1 MESKNA
7 LPDILIVKRLRLFL
21 LTSLSVVF
29 LLAACSTSTPAAEPT
44 AAPDDVATER
54 TESEVTPTAQNVP
67 TMTAEVTDVDESA
80 SDAAS
85 IAVEAAQQ
93 YAGTTLRVTYE
104 AGLQALDG
112 YFFGEKWTELTGI
125 NVEIEEVGFEEMFD
139 TISNNAGQSDIFN
152 VTPSWQGDL
161 VAAGL
166 LEPLDDYIAEYYPEK
181 ELADIYPAYRD
192 WMAQEDHIYLIPDDG
207 DVHILYYRRDLFEEP
222 DNQAEFEAQYN
233 YALHPP
239 ESWPQWNDIC
249 AFFTEK
255 YAPEIYGCS
264 LQHTTQSY
272 HWFESIF
279 RSQGGEFFDPETMKA
294 QVNNEIG
301 GQSMNIWLASLN
313 DQPPGVK
320 DWGFLDNFGSWI
332 DGRIAMTISWPPIG
346 RWSEGYGSE
355 VEQLNWL
362 PETQIAGKVGYAIQP
377 EGGELAVGFGL
388 AVSGESS
395 NKEAAYLFMQW
406 MSSKEISLQ
415 RTVAP
420 FALRDPY
427 RESHYESELYREQ
440 WEAAPQYLDTLR
452 QGADTGYL
460 DLSIPAAREYET
472 ALDKAMIAVVQGD
485 DIQET
490 LDQLAAEWDAIT
502 EQNGIEAQKEA
513 YLIWRQLP
521 NSYHNK

>member
-1 MESKNA
+1 MKGKNA
-7 LPDILIVKRLRLFL
+7 FPDLLRVSRVGLFL
-21 LTSLSVVF
+21 LTSLTFIF
-29 LLAACSTSTPAAEPT
+29 LLAACDAPAVEPT
-44 AAPDDVATER
+44 AAPDDVATEP
-54 TESEVTPTAQNVP
+54 TESEVTPTAQTEP
-67 TMTAEVTDVDESA
+67 TMTPEVTEPNESPT
-80 SDAAS
+80 DGAS
-85 IAVEAAQQ
+85 IAVAAAQQ

-112 YFFGEKWTELTGI
+112 NFFGAKWTDLTGI
-125 NVEIEEVGFEEMFD
+125 KVEIVEVGFEDMFD
-139 TISNNAGQSDIFN
+139 NISTNAGQIDVFN

-166 LEPLDDYIAEYYPEK
+166 LEPLDDYIAQYYPAE
-181 ELADIYPAYRD
+181 EVADIYPAYRD
-192 WMAQEDHIYLIPDDG
+192 WMAQEDKIYLLPDDG
-207 DVHILYYRRDLFEEP
+207 DVHILYYRRDLFDEP
-222 DNQAEFEAQYN
+222 DNQAEFEAQYK
-233 YALHPP
+233 YALQAP
-239 ESWPQWNDIC
+239 ETWPQWNDIC

-272 HWFESIF
+272 PWFESIF

-294 QVNNEIG
+294 QVNNQIG
-301 GQSMNIWLASLN
+301 VEAMNIWLASL
-313 DQPPGVK
+313 DHQPPGAK
-320 DWGFLDNFGSWI
+320 DWNFLDNFSAWM
-332 DGRIAMTISWPPIG
+332 DGRVAMTISWPPIG

-388 AVSGESS
+388 AVSAKSS

-406 MSSKEISLQ
+406 MNSKEISLQ
-415 RTVAP
+415 RTEAP

-427 RESHYESELYREQ
+427 RESHYESEQYRAR
-440 WEAAPQYLDTLR
+440 WEAAPEYLDTLR
-452 QGADTGYL
+452 QGANVGYL
-460 DLSIPAAREYET
+460 DLSIPAARQYET

-485 DIQET
+485 DVQEA

-502 EQNGIEAQKEA
+502 EENGLEAQKEA
-513 YLIWRQLP
+513 YRIWRQLP
-521 NSYHNK
+521 NAYPNREQ